1 MLSVLVGNQIAN
13 GTIPA
18 NFALPGF
25 FAVNCQV
32 GSDFA
37 PVGMTLMEAK
47 PETIEIGYPA
57 FLFGKL
63 ITTPIQIILAYV
75 LSFGL

>member
-1 MLSVLVGNQIAN
+1 M
-13 GTIPA
+13 
-18 NFALPGF
+18 
-25 FAVNCQV
+25 NCQV

-63 ITTPIQIILAYV
+63 ITSPVQIIFAYAM
-75 LSFGL
+75 SFGL